1 MRILYQLLLATVLPA
16 VLIWSVGWYA
26 TSVSQRSLREAI
38 EGTALARARA
48 VMDEIDRIV
57 QVRTAGWQ
65 ALAKTQLVQETISL
79 SNDEFE
85 AAGDVD
91 ALIERRDAIWQS
103 GINRSRPLVR
113 RLLGNQLSHE
123 VRVRLKK
130 LNESSGYDVF
140 AEVFFTNRYGA
151 NVAQTHRTTDY
162 RQDDEEW
169 WHNAIAEGVY
179 LSDIDF
185 DKSAMI
191 FSIDICL
198 RIDDDDGNMIGVMKA
213 VMDIKEVFSVI
224 DSRSE
229 SYQEGQRLLM
239 LNHWGQI
246 IRVAKEEISSLQKKE
261 TYFAAV
267 PVSKLTPTMTTHPVD
282 PDTNEAMVCAF
293 AQSQGYGDFEGLGWI
308 VVDEERES
316 QVFAPVILLRKRI
329 ILLAMAAT
337 LLAFLIGGTI
347 AWSLSDRIRRLRDAT
362 DAIGR
367 GEFDTK
373 VDVGSR
379 DEISTLGK
387 HFNQMSAEL
396 QRVNQ
401 DLVVA
406 RDAAHSANQAKSDF
420 LANMSH
426 EIRSPMNGI
435 IGMSELLSHTN
446 LSLEQQ
452 DYLKMISQ
460 SSESLLRLLNDILDF
475 SKIEARKLELEKIDF
490 RLRDCVSQTTQLLT
504 VRAAKKNL
512 ELTCRVSPE
521 VPHVLRG
528 DPGRL
533 KQVLLNLA
541 DNAIKFTDTGVVTI
555 EVNQESRNDQTV
567 VLNVAVSDTGI
578 GIPLDKQHKVFEAF
592 GQADASTTRKYGGT
606 GLGLAIS
613 SQLVELMNGKISMES
628 EPGKGTTFHFTAE
641 FTVSSD
647 SQLGVPAISA
657 LHGTHASQVRQSETE
672 SPSDTEPATRLKILL
687 AEDGVVNQKVAVGLL
702 EKRGHHIDVVVD
714 GQQAIEAWASNTYSV
729 ILMDLQ
735 MPVMDGFEAT
745 IAIREKEKQTGKHIP
760 IIAMTAN
767 VMKGDR
773 EKCLEAGMDGY
784 VSKPV
789 NPAELYDTI
798 EGTVRVNDSK
808 S

>member
-91 ALIERRDAIWQS
+91 AMIERRDAIWQS

>member
-578 GIPLDKQHKVFEAF
+578 GIPLDKQHKVFEVF